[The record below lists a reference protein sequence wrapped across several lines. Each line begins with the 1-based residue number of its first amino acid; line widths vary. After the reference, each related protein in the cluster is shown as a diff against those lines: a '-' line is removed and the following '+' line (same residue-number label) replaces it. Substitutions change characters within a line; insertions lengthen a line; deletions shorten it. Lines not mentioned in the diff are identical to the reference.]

1 MKGQQVIV
9 RGFDHKPAICR
20 VWEVGE
26 GVVYV
31 VSDRQYRQL
40 LAGQA
45 APFPIGFPVEDVFE
59 YSLEVVSE
67 LTRPQDWSQLTR
79 WKEQ

>member
-1 MKGQQVIV
+1 MRGHQVIV

-20 VWEVGE
+20 VWDVGE

-31 VSDRQYRQL
+31 ASDRQYRQL
-40 LAGQA
+40 LAGQD
-45 APFPIGFPVEDVFE
+45 APFPIGFPMEDVFE
-59 YSLEVVSE
+59 YSPEIVPG
-67 LTRPQDWSQLTR
+67 LTRPQDWSQLTQ